1 MTPQTPSHAI
11 TGQAAAWSSLSRVR
25 SRVVHRSVIV
35 SALALATVVSG
46 AASLV
51 HGQAGPSL
59 SRVDRVAA
67 GLPEAP
73 LQAATAVLQKHVDD
87 HKVAGAV
94 AMVARRGTLGYVA
107 TIGYQDIE
115 QRVPMSERTLFRIYS
130 MTKPVTAVA
139 VMMLF
144 EQGRFQLDD
153 PVSKYL
159 PEFSTMAVRDVSGAT
174 HPPARAITIRDLLL
188 HISGLEHRTSALYR
202 DAQVR
207 SRSIDLPQFVRNI
220 VRVSLMEDPGTRYR
234 YSESTTVLGRLVEVW
249 SGQTFDAFLQSRV
262 FAPLRMVDTSFF
274 ASPAQRPRLAT
285 VYTPEAGGVL
295 RPIEIE
301 AVPFTERPA
310 LLEGAVG
317 LLSTGPD
324 FLRFSQMLLNRGE
337 LDGVRLL
344 KSETVDAMVRND
356 LPDAVLA
363 ARGNGV
369 MGWGLGNVNIVM
381 KPESLRYPA
390 NRGEYGWDGTAGT
403 IFWNDP
409 ATGSVILLLT
419 QSSPPDPDNLRQ
431 RFKTAIQPA
440 IVAGRAN

>member
-1 MTPQTPSHAI
+1 M
-11 TGQAAAWSSLSRVR
+11 AAWSSLPP
-25 SRVVHRSVIV
+25 V
-35 SALALATVVSG
+35 SARQPLQRRAWLRI
-46 AASLV
+46 AACAVAVTCAAPLV
-51 HGQAGPSL
+51 HSQAESPL
-59 SRVDRVAA
+59 LRVDRAAA
-67 GLPEAP
+67 GLSEGA
-73 LQAATAVLQKHVDD
+73 LQAATAVLQQHVDE

-94 AMVARRGTLGYVA
+94 AMVARHGKLGYLA
-107 TIGYQDIE
+107 TVGVQDIE
-115 QRVPMSERTLFRIYS
+115 QRVPMSARTLFRIYS

-159 PEFSTMAVRDVSGAT
+159 PEFSTVVVRDANGGT
-174 HPPARAITIRDLLL
+174 HPPARAVTIRDLLL

-207 SRSIDLPQFVRNI
+207 SRAIDLSQFVRNI
-220 VRVSLMEDPGTRYR
+220 VRVPLMDEPGARYR

-249 SGQTFDAFLQSRV
+249 SGQTFDVFLQTKV
-262 FAPLRMVDTSFF
+262 FEPLGMVDTGFF
-274 ASPAQRPRLAT
+274 ATPAQRPRLAT

-295 RPIEIE
+295 RSVEIE

-317 LLSTGPD
+317 LVSTGPD

-337 LDGVRLL
+337 LEGVRLL
-344 KSETVDAMVRND
+344 KPETVDAMVRND

-363 ARGNGV
+363 SRGNGV

-390 NRGEYGWDGTAGT
+390 RRGEYGWDGTAGT

-409 ATGSVILLLT
+409 TAGTVILLLT
-419 QSSPPDPDNLRQ
+419 QSSPPDPDALRQ

-440 IVAGRAN
+440 VVDAK

>member
-1 MTPQTPSHAI
+1 MKRLMTRFS
-11 TGQAAAWSSLSRVR
+11 AASAGRVWSSLSPVR
-25 SRVVHRSVIV
+25 SRQRQSPRRIGALRAATLALTVICATAMVHSQSA
-35 SALALATVVSG
+35 SALS
-46 AASLV
+46 
-51 HGQAGPSL
+51 H
-59 SRVDRVAA
+59 VDRTAA
-67 GLPEAP
+67 GLAEGP
-73 LQAATAVLQKHVDD
+73 LQAATAVLQKHVDE

-94 AMVARRGTLGYVA
+94 AMAARQGKLGYVA
-107 TIGYQDIE
+107 TVGYQDVE

-153 PVSKYL
+153 PVSRYL
-159 PEFSTMAVRDVSGAT
+159 PEFSTVVVRDANGVT
-174 HPPARAITIRDLLL
+174 RPPARPITIRDLLL

-207 SRSIDLPQFVRNI
+207 ARSIDLSQFVRNI
-220 VRVSLMEDPGTRYR
+220 VRVPLIDDPGARYR

-249 SGQTFDAFLQSRV
+249 SGQTFDVFLQSRV
-262 FAPLRMVDTSFF
+262 FAPLKMVDTGFF
-274 ASPAQRPRLAT
+274 ATPAQRPRLAT

-317 LLSTGPD
+317 LVSTGPD

-337 LDGVRLL
+337 LEGVRLL
-344 KSETVDAMVRND
+344 KPETVDAMVRND

-363 ARGNGV
+363 SRGNGV

-390 NRGEYGWDGTAGT
+390 HRGEYGWDGTAGT

-409 ATGSVILLLT
+409 STGSVILLLT
-419 QSSPPDPDNLRQ
+419 QSSPPDPDALRQ

-440 IVAGRAN
+440 IQ